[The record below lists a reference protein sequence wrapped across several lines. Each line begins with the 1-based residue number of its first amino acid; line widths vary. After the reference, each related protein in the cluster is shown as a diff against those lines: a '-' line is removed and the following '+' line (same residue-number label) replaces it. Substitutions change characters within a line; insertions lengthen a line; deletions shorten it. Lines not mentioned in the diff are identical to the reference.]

1 MIDVMCLQ
9 QAYERRLITEVK
21 WIDGEANPANAMTKG
36 KPCTALSQLIDTNRI
51 ELRAVGWVERTDSA
65 QA

>member
-9 QAYERRLITEVK
+9 QAYEQRLITEVK
-21 WIDGEANPANAMTKG
+21 WIDGEANPADAMTKG

-51 ELRAVGWVERTDSA
+51 ELQAVGWVERTDSA
-65 QA
+65 RA